1 MKRNDYNHKN
11 DWTVQRINRNIKYLC
26 ESNGISMEELAYKIK
41 IKPERLDF
49 AQKHM
54 ETNVLNDEQVKNICK
69 AFSLRYKDLLEKEL
83 YK

>member
-49 AQKHM
+49 AQEHL
-54 ETNVLNDEQVKNICK
+54 EVNVLNDEQVRKICEI
-69 AFSLRYKDLLEKEL
+69 FSVSKQELLAEQL
-83 YK
+83 Y